1 MELHLRLPL
10 AEACGVAGLPLA
22 TGKAILRR
30 NPKLATAW
38 RSNRRGRPTAIVNP
52 AQLQDRAYQGRASV
66 AARFAHRCRRA
77 GVNPAR
83 ALWTIVNG
91 SRMPDGSFDLDMIGD
106 SMRVALDDDAGGT
119 LFLRGSFE
127 ASAFLA
133 VLGGAKA
140 TPKQRP
146 FDIQL
151 ADLLLRQSSRRGV
164 RMPADDFAQLWKKL
178 LAEVCK
184 KPAWRRSKP
193 VPIRCANEAGAA
205 SVRFAGVP
213 LYERKLRGAGK
224 FSGER
229 RKGDRDIGAKEARN
243 DGKANRRLAQMAAE
257 EIARRI
263 FPASGRANKAVGK
276 SLDQAFRAMRSA
288 HRQKGKWHPLPFEA
302 NAAAAL
308 EILRDDIGI
317 SREKAW
323 PFLLTYWRREESDLL
338 PPSASAV
345 MAAFQL
351 KSRART
357 KNGPRRKRKLN
368 RQQATLRSK
377 AGAEGLCDLFGD
389 ERLTKAQRG
398 KVAQLAFHLMQLE
411 LAGRADSLDSLAQ
424 HMGFA
429 SAGAAFF
436 RAFPQ
441 DLIDEAARC
450 LDQCEAVPKLGR
462 ESAAADS

>member
-10 AEACGVAGLPLA
+10 AEACEVAGLPLA
-22 TGKAILRR
+22 TGKAIVRR
-30 NPKLATAW
+30 HPKLALAW
-38 RSNRRGRPTAIVNP
+38 RSNRRGRRTAIINP
-52 AQLQDRAYQGRASV
+52 AQLQDCAYQGRASV
-66 AARFAHRCRRA
+66 AARFAHCCRRA

-83 ALWTIVNG
+83 VLWAIVNG
-91 SRMPDGSFDLDMIGD
+91 SRLPDGGFDLDMIRD
-106 SMRVALDDDAGGT
+106 SMRFALDDDAGGA

-164 RMPADDFAQLWKKL
+164 KMPADDFAQLWKKL

-193 VPIRCANEAGAA
+193 VPIRCEDAAGVV

-213 LYERKLRGAGK
+213 LYERKLRGAAK

-229 RKGDRDIGAKEARN
+229 REGDRDIGAREARN
-243 DGKANRRLAQMAAE
+243 DGKANRKLAQMAAE
-257 EIARRI
+257 EIAQRI
-263 FPASGRANKAVGK
+263 FPASGKANKAVGQ
-276 SLDQAFRAMRSA
+276 SLGRAFRAMRSA
-288 HRQKGKWHPLPFEA
+288 HLDKGKWHPLPSEV
-302 NAAAAL
+302 NAAEAL
-308 EILRDDIGI
+308 QIIHHDIGV
-317 SREKAW
+317 SRERAW
-323 PFLLTYWRREESDLL
+323 PFLLTYWRRADSDLL

-357 KNGPRRKRKLN
+357 GNGPRRKPKLN
-368 RQQATLRSK
+368 RQQPTLRSK
-377 AGAEGLCDLFGD
+377 AEGVCDLFGD
-389 ERLTKAQRG
+389 ETLTKAQRG

-424 HMGFA
+424 QMGFA

-436 RAFPQ
+436 RAFPRG
-441 DLIDEAARC
+441 LIDEAARC
-450 LDQCEAVPKLGR
+450 LDQVETFPKSGR
-462 ESAAADS
+462 ESAAADY